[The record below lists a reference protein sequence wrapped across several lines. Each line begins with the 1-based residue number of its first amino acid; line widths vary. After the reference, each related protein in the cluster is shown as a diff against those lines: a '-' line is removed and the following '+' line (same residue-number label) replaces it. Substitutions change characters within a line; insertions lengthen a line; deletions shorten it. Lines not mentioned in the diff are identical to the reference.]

1 MVGDYDYKHDD
12 ESKHIVKRR
21 GPDDRVWYIVAEAQ
35 GMTEAEIVGGLLR
48 TAGIP
53 VYFFREALGT
63 ALPVSVGLV
72 GGVQVAVPE
81 QYYDEAMTLL
91 ESDEND
97 MPFEEI
103 GAGSGDDEFDDFDE
117 FEGEDE
123 LLDEE

>member
-1 MVGDYDYKHDD
+1 MD
-12 ESKHIVKRR
+12 EHEDRQIIKRR
-21 GPDDRVWYIVAEAQ
+21 GPDDRVWYVVAEAQ

-81 QYYDEAMTLL
+81 QYYDEAMALL
-91 ESDEND
+91 ESDEDNED
-97 MPFEEI
+97 TLLPEET
-103 GAGSGDDEFDDFDE
+103 GADFVESEAEYDEYDEFD
-117 FEGEDE
+117 GYEDE
-123 LLDEE
+123 PLDEE

>member
-1 MVGDYDYKHDD
+1 MD
-12 ESKHIVKRR
+12 EQDGRQIIKRR
-21 GPDDRVWYIVAEAQ
+21 GPDDRVWYVVAEAQ

-81 QYYDEAMTLL
+81 QYYDEAMALL
-91 ESDEND
+91 ESDEDNLL
-97 MPFEEI
+97 PEETS
-103 GAGSGDDEFDDFDE
+103 ADFVEAEYDEYDEFD
-117 FEGEDE
+117 GYEDKP
-123 LLDEE
+123 LDEE

>member
-1 MVGDYDYKHDD
+1 MD
-12 ESKHIVKRR
+12 EHEDRQIIKRR
-21 GPDDRVWYIVAEAQ
+21 GPDDRVWYVVAEAQ

-81 QYYDEAMTLL
+81 QYYDEAMALL
-91 ESDEND
+91 EGDEDNLL
-97 MPFEEI
+97 PEET
-103 GAGSGDDEFDDFDE
+103 GADFVEAEGENGEYDEFD
-117 FEGEDE
+117 GYEDE
-123 LLDEE
+123 ALDEE